1 VLEEM
6 MDIGDRVRK
15 IRTQQG
21 RTIQEIADVCQCSKA
36 LLSKIENN
44 KVVPAVATLSKI
56 AKALGVKVSVLLE
69 EGENGGVAY
78 TPNMLHLS
86 EAFVATSKGYG
97 IFAFAPHVINKKM
110 QPMLFRAVKGEVKT
124 HTVHHDGEEFI
135 YVLEGELKVHIGSV
149 EYTLTPGES
158 VYFEAVTEHGVMP
171 VTPEAL
177 YLDIFVE

>member
-1 VLEEM
+1 
-6 MDIGDRVRK
+6 MDIGERIRK
-15 IRTQQG
+15 IRMQQG

-69 EGENGGVAY
+69 EGANGEVAF
-78 TPNMLHLS
+78 TSNMN
-86 EAFVATSKGYG
+86 
-97 IFAFAPHVINKKM
+97 FAFAPHVINKKM
-110 QPMLFRAVKGEVKT
+110 QPMLFRAVKGIVKT
-124 HTVHHDGEEFI
+124 HTVHHEGEEFI

-149 EYTLTPGES
+149 EYTLKTGES
-158 VYFEAVTEHGVMP
+158 VYFEALGEHGVMP
-171 VTPEAL
+171 VTAEAL